1 MLLEGCLH
9 DITTYPEAQLKSHA
23 TTLQGST
30 LLLYLKA
37 ASIWL
42 YTELGVNVPIV
53 NPTTQKIVQPFHNS
67 IAQALK
73 WGMPKLK

>member
-1 MLLEGCLH
+1 MLLEGYLH
-9 DITTYPEAQLKSHA
+9 DITTRPEARLKSHA

-37 ASIWL
+37 ASLWL
-42 YTELGVNVPIV
+42 HTELGVDIPIV
-53 NPTTQKIVQPFHNS
+53 NPTTQKIVQLFRDS

-73 WGMPKLK
+73 WGTPKPK